1 MYNKQ
6 HSLFKDGLN
15 DDFQVSAL
23 LKVSLKLIYLPTN
36 NHRYL
41 RMSVKFLVNLRLGEN
56 QSSQILDA

>member
-23 LKVSLKLIYLPTN
+23 LKVSLKLIYSPTN